1 MAGWVSIHRQMMESK
16 SYFSE
21 PFCRNMAWIDLIL
34 LANHDEN
41 YIIIRG
47 IRVKILRGQTGYTSE
62 TLAKRWKWSRG
73 KVLRFLLILQKD
85 GQIVQQKN
93 NVTTLISIL
102 NYSKYQN
109 NGTANNTA
117 NRTTDGQQTVQQ
129 TDTNN
134 NANTVNKKNTI
145 VKLGKN
151 NLKNGEY
158 NKQLDGDNS
167 QGKSIWSERV
177 KRTVQGNQN

>member
-1 MAGWVSIHRQMMESK
+1 MSGWVSIHRRMMEGK

-47 IRVKILRGQTGYTSE
+47 VRVKISRGQTGYTSE
-62 TLAKRWKWSRG
+62 SLAKRWKWSRG
-73 KVLRFLLILQKD
+73 KVLRFLTVLQKD

-109 NGTANNTA
+109 NGTANGTA
-117 NRTTDGQQTVQQ
+117 NRTTNGHQTVQQ

-145 VKLGKN
+145 VKLQEN
-151 NLKNGEY
+151 ILKNGTE
-158 NKQLDGDNS
+158 NQQLNGDSS
-167 QGKSIWSERV
+167 QGQSIWAKRV
-177 KRTVQGNQN
+177 KRPVQ